1 MIDGQY
7 PRPRDR
13 FMVLGLAN
21 AQVGEER
28 QQRSFHL
35 PGCGIGGV
43 PAEIDIGQTH
53 VRRVIEFGSECL
65 ACLEPAFELQVAQR
79 CLMLHGYLRAS
90 TRAPRIRIQNLNRKS
105 TRLNSSH
112 YFASRMPSS

>member
-1 MIDGQY
+1 
-7 PRPRDR
+7 
-13 FMVLGLAN
+13 MVLGLAN

-53 VRRVIEFGSECL
+53 VRRVIEFGGERL
-65 ACLEPAFELQVAQR
+65 ACLEPAFELPVVRR

-90 TRAPRIRIQNLNRKS
+90 TRAPRIRLPNLDRAAGRGWATS
-105 TRLNSSH
+105 IRLEERRGRQGYGS
-112 YFASRMPSS
+112 